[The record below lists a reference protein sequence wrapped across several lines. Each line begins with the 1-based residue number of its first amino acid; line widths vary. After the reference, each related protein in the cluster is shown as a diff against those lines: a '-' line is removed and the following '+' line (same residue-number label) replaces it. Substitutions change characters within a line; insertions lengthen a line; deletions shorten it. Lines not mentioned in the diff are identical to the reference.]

1 CFVVSLVVIQW
12 LLPQPAFG
20 QAVGGTFLGT
30 VSDPTGAL
38 VPGASVTLTHKATGL
53 ERTIVTDEK
62 GEYFG
67 PSLPPGVYSITAELP
82 GFKKVSLQNIQLGV
96 DQKIRMDLILQ
107 IGQLTESVTIESAAP
122 LVQTETS
129 DLSATVSETQIK
141 NLPLNGRNFVQLT
154 RILPGVVRGIP
165 GANIDGA
172 GSLAW
177 RASASFSANGM
188 RTRDN
193 SFLLDGVDN
202 NETWLNSVVIFPSVD
217 SLEEFKVQT
226 STYSAE
232 FGRSSGGVVNLQ
244 IKSGMNEFH
253 SSGFEFLR
261 HDRLDANDFFNNKFG
276 RAKPPF
282 QQQQFGGTI
291 GGPIVRDKTFYFGSY
306 QGGRIKEGKTYLS
319 TVPTEKMRLG
329 GCSELNRVIYDPQ
342 TRLPFQDNKISID
355 R

>member
-1 CFVVSLVVIQW
+1 MKRACLFCLFAGLILAGR
-12 LLPQPAFG
+12 LLPQIAFG
-20 QAVGGTFLGT
+20 QAVGGTILGT
-30 VSDPTGAL
+30 VSDPTGA
-38 VPGASVTLTHKATGL
+38 VIPGVSVTLTHTATGL
-53 ERTIVTDEK
+53 ARTIITDEK

-67 PSLPPGVYSITAELP
+67 PSLPPGVYSITAELA
-82 GFKKVSLQNIQLGV
+82 GFKKVSLQNVQLGV
-96 DQKIRMDLILQ
+96 DQKIRMDLMLE
-107 IGQLTESVTIESAAP
+107 IGQVTDSVTIESAAP
-122 LVQTETS
+122 LGQTESS

-141 NLPLNGRNFVQLT
+141 NLPLNGRNFVQLA

-165 GANIDGA
+165 GASIDGA

-217 SLEEFKVQT
+217 ALEEFKVQT

-244 IKSGMNEFH
+244 IKSGSNEFH
-253 SSGFEFLR
+253 GSGFEFLR

-282 QQQQFGGTI
+282 RQQQFGGTI
-291 GGPIVRDKTFYFGSY
+291 GGPILREKTFYFG
-306 QGGRIKEGKTYLS
+306 
-319 TVPTEKMRLG
+319 
-329 GCSELNRVIYDPQ
+329 
-342 TRLPFQDNKISID
+342 
-355 R
+355 